1 MTGKLNRKR
10 NSSPSVAGALLL
22 GVALTA
28 APVFAH
34 HGGNSLY
41 DTSKQVTVNGT
52 VAEFLWINPHV
63 EITVDAKDEKGVL
76 RHWLFEESSPP
87 VLVNRGWNR
96 KSLAAGDAVKAT
108 FNPSRKGTSV
118 GRLVK
123 LSKADGTE
131 LQ

>member
-1 MTGKLNRKR
+1 MNGKR
-10 NSSPSVAGALLL
+10 NFGGSLTTVLLMS
-22 GVALTA
+22 VALTA
-28 APVFAH
+28 VPVFAH

-96 KSLAAGDAVKAT
+96 KSLAAGDGVKAT
-108 FNPSRKGTSV
+108 FNPSRKGASV
-118 GRLVK
+118 GRLIK
-123 LSKADGTE
+123 LIKADGTE

>member
-1 MTGKLNRKR
+1 MSSKR
-10 NSSPSVAGALLL
+10 NFDGSLTSLLLMSVALIAL
-22 GVALTA
+22 
-28 APVFAH
+28 PVFAH
-34 HGGNSLY
+34 HGGASLY
-41 DTSKQVTVNGT
+41 DMSKQVTVNGT
-52 VAEFLWINPHV
+52 VTEFLWINPHV

-76 RHWLFEESSPP
+76 RHWLFEENSPP

-123 LSKADGTE
+123 LTKADGTE